1 MSKTTVKCVC
11 RAHWAKYFFFLL
23 VTALFNRLILIQNHV
38 ERCEV
43 SSLVSF
49 LTWLKMDIC
58 VCVCVC
64 VFRDTG
70 SGYKKKACVFVWYN
84 H

>member
-11 RAHWAKYFFFLL
+11 VHIGLSFFFFLL
-23 VTALFNRLILIQNHV
+23 LTALFNRLILIQNHV

-43 SSLVSF
+43 GSLVSF
-49 LTWLKMDIC
+49 LD

-70 SGYKKKACVFVWYN
+70 TGYKKTCVFIWYN
-84 H
+84 HREESEPPN